1 MPAFVWLVRE
11 RDLFLVWKHTWL
23 NIRKHV
29 QSLGRRSSLQ
39 TRCLRTSRKTNLFC
53 ISTCRNVFIAWVP
66 AIRSTLL
73 TPQLTFKTIK
83 AFQAFCGRI
92 HVGMGGEVRT
102 GAQGGGLKTPVCL
115 SIFGQHWPSDWHTC
129 ANVERTGASSQ
140 SAGGTDTPP
149 LQSACA

>member
-11 RDLFLVWKHTWL
+11 QDLFLVRKHTWL

-29 QSLGRRSSLQ
+29 QSLGRSSLQ
-39 TRCLRTSRKTNLFC
+39 TRCIRTSQKTNFFC

-83 AFQAFCGRI
+83 AFQAFCGRNPC
-92 HVGMGGEVRT
+92 GDGG
-102 GAQGGGLKTPVCL
+102 
-115 SIFGQHWPSDWHTC
+115 
-129 ANVERTGASSQ
+129 
-140 SAGGTDTPP
+140 
-149 LQSACA
+149 